1 MAGLCAL
8 RPRFWTRWSTRTR
21 LLLITVLPVTAM
33 CLTLV
38 WYSYQ
43 SRQNEVRAELA
54 ERGLLLARVLAD
66 GSEVGLGT
74 GRYAELRQTLEGVVQ
89 SDASIYR
96 VALFDAAHKELLR
109 VEGRAGGQ
117 PETRLYEAAVL
128 KRLIWVS
135 MPDLRAATP
144 APPGRTV
151 ETIGYVRVTM
161 SPTRLLARQENR
173 FYLELLV
180 AVAGLLVCGL
190 LAARMA
196 QGFDAS
202 LQASLR
208 ALREADA
215 EKRRLIRRVNSAV
228 EEERKSI
235 ALEIHDELNA
245 TLIAVRLEAQGIAG
259 LARQELADTASPA
272 AGAGAE
278 PAEADVAVAMGGQD
292 GAAGG
297 TAGRQR
303 LAAIEGK
310 AQSITKLALGLY
322 NSGRTLVRRL
332 RPEMLDMLGLQG
344 AAEEMVRH
352 YDEAHPSCRFSCA
365 ADGDLSQLDGAM
377 AISAYRIIQE
387 ALSNIVKHAQASRA
401 TVVLALREGSLH
413 IAVSDNGRGFDPAQQ
428 AEGIGIVGMRERV
441 AAFEGCFELHS
452 SGEGSVL
459 EASLP
464 LKGGAAV
471 NAQGSAG
478 G

>member
-1 MAGLCAL
+1 M
-8 RPRFWTRWSTRTR
+8 RWSTRTR

-66 GSEVGLGT
+66 GSEFGLGT
-74 GRYAELRQTLEGVVQ
+74 GRYQELRQTLEGVAQ

-96 VALFDAAHKELLR
+96 VAVFDAAHKELLR
-109 VEGRAGGQ
+109 VDGRAGGQ

-135 MPDLRAATP
+135 MPDLRAAPP
-144 APPGRTV
+144 APPGRSV

-215 EKRRLIRRVNSAV
+215 EKRRLIRRVNGAV

-259 LARQELADTASPA
+259 LARQEQATAETGAQAASP
-272 AGAGAE
+272 
-278 PAEADVAVAMGGQD
+278 
-292 GAAGG
+292 
-297 TAGRQR
+297 R
-303 LAAIEGK
+303 LALIESK
-310 AQSITKLALGLY
+310 AQSIIKLALGLY

-352 YDEAHPSCRFSCA
+352 YDEAHPSCCFGFV
-365 ADGDLSQLDGAM
+365 ADGDFSKLDGAM

-401 TVVLALREGSLH
+401 TVVLALRDGSLH
-413 IAVSDNGRGFDPAQQ
+413 IEVRDNGRGFDPAQK

-452 SGEGSVL
+452 GSEGSTV

-464 LKGGAAV
+464 LKGGAALSSPG
-471 NAQGSAG
+471 NAG